1 MAAHL
6 DLPVRAWGM
15 SCTIRA
21 LQHCYHEML
30 PCICLQKQKKQ
41 ARNEKAAKQKQP
53 ATAAQEDTSWVGQH
67 PWRPFD
73 RERDL
78 GIAPKPVGKEELLK
92 SAGSLSGRFGGGG
105 ASEAQR
111 SFL

>member
-1 MAAHL
+1 MI
-6 DLPVRAWGM
+6 
-15 SCTIRA
+15 CTICA
-21 LQHCYHEML
+21 LQHCYHDTL

-53 ATAAQEDTSWVGQH
+53 ATAAQEDMSWVGQH

-105 ASEAQR
+105 ASGAQR